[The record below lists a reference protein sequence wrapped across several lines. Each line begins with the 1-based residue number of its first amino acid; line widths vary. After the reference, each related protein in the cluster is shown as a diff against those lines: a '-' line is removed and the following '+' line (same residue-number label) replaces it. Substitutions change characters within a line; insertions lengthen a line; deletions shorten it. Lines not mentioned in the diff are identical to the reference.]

1 MERDDEC
8 DMRLHEDCVH
18 CMATA
23 ITLFVG
29 EDGKPLIP
37 PLPPCQRTLSEQRT
51 NFTKEGHG
59 AEPSSKHRMNIATLR
74 KQSC

>member
-37 PLPPCQRTLSEQRT
+37 PFAPLPENFERTADKLHQGGTWS
-51 NFTKEGHG
+51 
-59 AEPSSKHRMNIATLR
+59 
-74 KQSC
+74 